1 MGGPGEAARSGRSG
15 SSRPWPARRWCISV
29 SLTTIELKPE
39 SKGTRLV
46 FTAHGVFLDFY
57 DDPSQREQG
66 SRWLMHQ
73 LAALLGEKA
82 SA

>member
-15 SSRPWPARRWCISV
+15 SRRPWPARRWCISV